1 MHHEFLGLYLD
12 EWASLIAIGGGV
24 GTALALIMRA
34 VLQPIKS
41 SIDNLTNAIKEITS
55 NTHQNT
61 RRIEDLEDRLEVHIG
76 EAKVRNQRITAL
88 EKEIFNH
95 AVCKIKLEK

>member
-24 GTALALIMRA
+24 GAALAFIMRA

-95 AVCKIKLEK
+95 ENSK

>member
-1 MHHEFLGLYLD
+1 MHHEFLGLFLD

-41 SIDNLTNAIKEITS
+41 SIDSLTNAIKEITS

-61 RRIEDLEDRLEVHIG
+61 RRIEDLEDRFEVHIG

-95 AVCKIKLEK
+95 ENSK

>member
-41 SIDNLTNAIKEITS
+41 SIDNLTNAIKEVTS

-61 RRIEDLEDRLEVHIG
+61 QRIEDLEDRLEVHIG

-95 AVCKIKLEK
+95 ENSK

>member
-1 MHHEFLGLYLD
+1 MHHEFLGLFLD

-34 VLQPIKS
+34 VLQPIKY
-41 SIDNLTNAIKEITS
+41 SIDSLTNAIKEITS

-61 RRIEDLEDRLEVHIG
+61 RRIEDLEDRFEVHIG

-95 AVCKIKLEK
+95 ENN

>member
-24 GTALALIMRA
+24 GAALALIMRA

-95 AVCKIKLEK
+95 ENN

>member
-24 GTALALIMRA
+24 GTTLALIMRA

-41 SIDNLTNAIKEITS
+41 SIDNLTNVIKEITS

-88 EKEIFNH
+88 EKVIFNH
-95 AVCKIKLEK
+95 ENSK

>member
-41 SIDNLTNAIKEITS
+41 SIDNLTNAIKEITN

-95 AVCKIKLEK
+95 ENSK

>member
-12 EWASLIAIGGGV
+12 EWASLVAIGGGV
-24 GTALALIMRA
+24 GTALALIMRG

-95 AVCKIKLEK
+95 ENSK

>member
-24 GTALALIMRA
+24 GTALALVMRA

-41 SIDNLTNAIKEITS
+41 SIDNLTNAIREIT
-55 NTHQNT
+55 NDTRANT
-61 RRIEDLEDRLEVHIG
+61 RRIEDLEDKFEIHVG

-88 EKEIFNH
+88 EKEVFDRD
-95 AVCKIKLEK
+95 KR

>member
-1 MHHEFLGLYLD
+1 MHHEFLGLFLD

-95 AVCKIKLEK
+95 ENSK

>member
-95 AVCKIKLEK
+95 ENN

>member
-24 GTALALIMRA
+24 GAALALIMRA

-95 AVCKIKLEK
+95 ENSK

>member
-1 MHHEFLGLYLD
+1 MHHEFLGLFLD

-41 SIDNLTNAIKEITS
+41 SIDNLTNAIKEITN
-55 NTHQNT
+55 NTHTNT

-95 AVCKIKLEK
+95 ENN

>member
-41 SIDNLTNAIKEITS
+41 SFDNLTNAIKEITS

-61 RRIEDLEDRLEVHIG
+61 RRIEDLEDRLEIHIG

-95 AVCKIKLEK
+95 ENSK

>member
-1 MHHEFLGLYLD
+1 MHHEFLGLFLD

-41 SIDNLTNAIKEITS
+41 SIDNLTNAIKEVTS

-95 AVCKIKLEK
+95 ENN

>member
-41 SIDNLTNAIKEITS
+41 SIDNLTNAIKEVTS

-95 AVCKIKLEK
+95 ENN

>member
-12 EWASLIAIGGGV
+12 EWASLIAIGGSV
-24 GTALALIMRA
+24 GTTLSLIMRA

-76 EAKVRNQRITAL
+76 EAKVRNQRIAAL

-95 AVCKIKLEK
+95 ENSK

>member
-24 GTALALIMRA
+24 GTAMAFIMRA

-41 SIDNLTNAIKEITS
+41 SIDNLTNAIKEITN

-95 AVCKIKLEK
+95 ENSE

>member
-24 GTALALIMRA
+24 GTALALIMRV

-95 AVCKIKLEK
+95 ENSK

>member
-24 GTALALIMRA
+24 GTALAFIMRA
-34 VLQPIKS
+34 VLQPIKF
-41 SIDNLTNAIKEITS
+41 SIDNLTNVIKEITS

-76 EAKVRNQRITAL
+76 EAKVRNQRIMAL

-95 AVCKIKLEK
+95 ENSK

>member
-24 GTALALIMRA
+24 GTALALIMRG

-95 AVCKIKLEK
+95 ENSKWHH

>member
-24 GTALALIMRA
+24 GTALAFIMRA

-41 SIDNLTNAIKEITS
+41 SIDNLTNAIKEITN

-95 AVCKIKLEK
+95 ENSK

>member
-12 EWASLIAIGGGV
+12 EWASLFAIGGGV
-24 GTALALIMRA
+24 GTTLALIMRA

-55 NTHQNT
+55 NTRQNT

-95 AVCKIKLEK
+95 ENSK

>member
-41 SIDNLTNAIKEITS
+41 SIDSLTNAIKEITS

-61 RRIEDLEDRLEVHIG
+61 QRIEDLEDRLEVHIG

-95 AVCKIKLEK
+95 ENSK

>member
-95 AVCKIKLEK
+95 EI

>member
-24 GTALALIMRA
+24 GTALAFIMRA

-41 SIDNLTNAIKEITS
+41 SIDNLTNAIKEITN

-88 EKEIFNH
+88 EKEIFNYENS
-95 AVCKIKLEK
+95 K

>member
-34 VLQPIKS
+34 VLQPIKF
-41 SIDNLTNAIKEITS
+41 SIDSLTNAIKEITS

-61 RRIEDLEDRLEVHIG
+61 RRIEDLEDRFEVHIG

-95 AVCKIKLEK
+95 ENSK

>member
-12 EWASLIAIGGGV
+12 EWASLFAIGGGI
-24 GTALALIMRA
+24 GTLLALVMGAI
-34 VLQPIKS
+34 LQPIKS
-41 SIDNLTNAIKEITS
+41 SIDSLTNAIKEITS

-95 AVCKIKLEK
+95 ENSK

>member
-55 NTHQNT
+55 NTQQNT

-95 AVCKIKLEK
+95 ENSK

>member
-34 VLQPIKS
+34 VLQPIKF
-41 SIDNLTNAIKEITS
+41 SIDSLTNAIKEITS

-61 RRIEDLEDRLEVHIG
+61 RRIEDLEDRFEVHIG

-95 AVCKIKLEK
+95 ENN

>member
-1 MHHEFLGLYLD
+1 MHHEFLGLFLD

-24 GTALALIMRA
+24 GTALALVMKA

-55 NTHQNT
+55 DTHANT
-61 RRIEDLEDRLEVHIG
+61 RRIEGLEDRLEVHIG

-88 EKEIFNH
+88 EKEVFNH
-95 AVCKIKLEK
+95 ENHK

>member
-34 VLQPIKS
+34 VHQLQQ
-41 SIDNLTNAIKEITS
+41 L
-55 NTHQNT
+55 
-61 RRIEDLEDRLEVHIG
+61 LERVLHP
-76 EAKVRNQRITAL
+76 L
-88 EKEIFNH
+88 L
-95 AVCKIKLEK
+95 IKLTSTVGGE

>member
-12 EWASLIAIGGGV
+12 EWASLFAIGGGV
-24 GTALALIMRA
+24 GTTLALIMRA

-95 AVCKIKLEK
+95 ENSK

>member
-61 RRIEDLEDRLEVHIG
+61 RRIEDLEERFEVHIG

-95 AVCKIKLEK
+95 ENSK